1 MEIWLAPFAAMFTQP
16 TWLNAVALATG
27 ALLCLNRRTVCSALR
42 AVDGASD
49 KGFSRFHRF
58 LSRAVWSGL
67 EGSRILLGLL
77 VKAFVP
83 DGQPLVVGVDDSI
96 ERRRGGKICDK
107 GIYRDPVR
115 SSRGFF
121 VKVEGLRWLSFQLA
135 VRPSFASRTWGYTV
149 PDSPVPF
156 GASRCDEAAAAPDG
170 AGEGR
175 MGDAADRPLVS
186 EAAAR
191 DGGRRRF
198 RQPGAFPHAA

>member
-1 MEIWLAPFAAMFTQP
+1 
-16 TWLNAVALATG
+16 VALATG
-27 ALLCLNRRTVCSALR
+27 ALLCLNRRTVCGALR
-42 AVDGASD
+42 AVDGAAD

-58 LSRAVWSGL
+58 LSQAVWSGL
-67 EGSRILLGLL
+67 TGSRILLGLL
-77 VKAFVP
+77 LTAFVA
-83 DGQPLVVGVDDSI
+83 DGQPMVVVVDDTI
-96 ERRRGGKICDK
+96 ERRRGEQIRAK

-135 VRPSFASRTWGYTV
+135 VVPVGGQAQFRQPNLGVTV

-156 GASRCDEAAAAPDG
+156 GASRCEEAAAAPDG